1 VAPLSNTAADLV
13 RSAEN
18 QLEFD
23 IIRPQNYPAAKFPV
37 WALPWLLS
45 HHTHPDII
53 TNSLKVSLMPST
65 RVPPVGALCEPGSC
79 LQKQY
84 CMWNVY
90 IGLKMYL
97 VFSKQ
102 RRLSKL
108 TAITRDSFHGSDDI
122 HRETWDTLYSAQ
134 ILNWAIYI

>member
-1 VAPLSNTAADLV
+1 
-13 RSAEN
+13 
-18 QLEFD
+18 
-23 IIRPQNYPAAKFPV
+23 
-37 WALPWLLS
+37 
-45 HHTHPDII
+45 
-53 TNSLKVSLMPST
+53 
-65 RVPPVGALCEPGSC
+65 
-79 LQKQY
+79 
-84 CMWNVY
+84 MWNVY